1 MPAARFHCGGRQV
14 RPTVVLAGIA
24 GKRRELGIFTHL
36 PGPVAFEEL
45 VEARGVTGA
54 KNRRGETEP
63 CHKNFA
69 VGGYHKVLSQYDLIV
84 IGSGPAGQRA
94 AIQGAKSGKKVALV
108 ERREVIGG
116 VCINTGT
123 IPSKTMREAV
133 LHLSGYNYQNIYG
146 VSYRVKE
153 KITMADLAFRVQH
166 VIKTE
171 IDVTQA
177 QLSRNGIEVLNG
189 VASFKSPTSVLV
201 TGARGATEVSGD
213 TIVIGTGTKPSASA
227 KVPVNGQTIV
237 NSDQLLDMQTLPRTL
252 IVVGGGVI
260 GVEYTCMFATLG
272 VRVTLIE
279 KRPRLLEFADQEIVE
294 ALSYHLRDHRVT
306 MRLNEEVESVEET
319 ATGGPVIAF
328 LESKKKVTGDS
339 LLYAVGRQGNV
350 DELNLQAAG
359 IEADSRGRIA
369 VNEHYQTKQP
379 NIYAVGDVIGFP
391 SLASVSMEQGRIAVA
406 HAFHKPISS
415 NPSYFP
421 FGIYTIPEIS
431 FIGKTEEQLTDEDVP
446 YEVGVAYYREIA
458 RGQIRGDTTGRLKLI
473 FHRDT
478 LELLGVHIIG
488 EGASELLH
496 IGQAVMILKGK
507 VDYFVDTVFN
517 YPTLAECYKAAAFNG
532 LNKLTRS

>member
-1 MPAARFHCGGRQV
+1 MA
-14 RPTVVLAGIA
+14 
-24 GKRRELGIFTHL
+24 
-36 PGPVAFEEL
+36 
-45 VEARGVTGA
+45 
-54 KNRRGETEP
+54 
-63 CHKNFA
+63 
-69 VGGYHKVLSQYDLIV
+69 QYDLV
-84 IGSGPAGQRA
+84 VVGTGPAGQRA
-94 AIQGAKSGKKVALV
+94 AIQGAKSGKRVAII
-108 ERREVIGG
+108 EKRDVIGG
-116 VCINTGT
+116 VGINTGT
-123 IPSKTMREAV
+123 IPSKTLREAV

-177 QLSRNGIEVLNG
+177 QLSRNGIEVLTG
-189 VASFKSPTSVLV
+189 LASFKDPTTIEV
-201 TGARGATEVSGD
+201 TNLRGPAEIKAD
-213 TIVIGTGTKPSASA
+213 KIIIATGTRPASSP
-227 KVPVNGQTIV
+227 KVPLNARTII
-237 NSDQLLDMQTLPRTL
+237 NSDQILDMPSVPRTL

-260 GVEYTCMFATLG
+260 GVEYTCMFAALG

-279 KRPRLLEFADQEIVE
+279 RRPRLLEFADSEIVE

-306 MRLNEEVESVEET
+306 MRLNEEVQSVEESPDG
-319 ATGGPVIAF
+319 TGVIAY
-328 LESKKKVTGDS
+328 LESNKKVPGDA

-350 DELNLQAAG
+350 DELNLPAAG
-359 IEADSRGRIA
+359 LEADSRGRIT
-369 VNEHYQTKQP
+369 VNEHYQTSQP

-391 SLASVSMEQGRIAVA
+391 SLASVSMEQGRVAAA
-406 HAFHKPISS
+406 HAFNKPIAS
-415 NPSYFP
+415 NSNYFP

-473 FHRDT
+473 FHRENLD
-478 LELLGVHIIG
+478 LLGVHIIG

-496 IGQAVMILKGK
+496 IGQAVLILKGK
-507 VDYFVDTVFN
+507 VDYFVNTVFN

-532 LNKLTRS
+532 LNKLARP

>member
-1 MPAARFHCGGRQV
+1 M
-14 RPTVVLAGIA
+14 
-24 GKRRELGIFTHL
+24 
-36 PGPVAFEEL
+36 
-45 VEARGVTGA
+45 
-54 KNRRGETEP
+54 
-63 CHKNFA
+63 
-69 VGGYHKVLSQYDLIV
+69 SQYDLIV

-108 ERREVIGG
+108 EKREVIGG

-171 IDVTQA
+171 VDVTQA
-177 QLSRNGIEVLNG
+177 QLARNGIEVLTG
-189 VASFKSPTSVLV
+189 VGSFKSATAVLV
-201 TGARGATEVSGD
+201 TSSRGATEIEGQ
-213 TIVIGTGTKPSASA
+213 TIVIGTGTKPAGSP
-227 KVPVNGQTIV
+227 KVPINGQTIV

-319 ATGGPVIAF
+319 AAGGPVVAF

-359 IEADSRGRIA
+359 IEADSRGRIV
-369 VNEHYQTKQP
+369 VNENYQTQQP

-415 NPSYFP
+415 N
-421 FGIYTIPEIS
+421 
-431 FIGKTEEQLTDEDVP
+431 
-446 YEVGVAYYREIA
+446 
-458 RGQIRGDTTGRLKLI
+458 
-473 FHRDT
+473 
-478 LELLGVHIIG
+478 
-488 EGASELLH
+488 
-496 IGQAVMILKGK
+496 
-507 VDYFVDTVFN
+507 
-517 YPTLAECYKAAAFNG
+517 
-532 LNKLTRS
+532 